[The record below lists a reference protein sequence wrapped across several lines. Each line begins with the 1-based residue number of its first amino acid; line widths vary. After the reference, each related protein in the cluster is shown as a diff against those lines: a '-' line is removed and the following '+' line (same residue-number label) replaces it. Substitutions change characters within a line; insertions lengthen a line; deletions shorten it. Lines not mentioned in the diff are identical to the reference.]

1 MGYIFFSK
9 MLLVSLSICDIQ
21 HFPVFTTVALFL
33 ILLITQQLVEEITDI
48 DYCEGHIQWWSRL
61 WHCEQ

>member
-48 DYCEGHIQWWSRL
+48 DYCEGHIQW
-61 WHCEQ
+61 